1 MGRTSMNEYIGKTI
15 GGIVSPI
22 VDVVD
27 VDGVVQRI
35 DVNKL
40 VERVD
45 INALL
50 DRVDLDRQ
58 LQRIDFDAV
67 FDSINIDQILEKSNL
82 NAIIARSSTGVC
94 SHILDIIRTQVVYTD
109 QFIQR
114 AGRLACCYK
123 TVYLPPKPDR
133 QRNQEKIHFP
143 DSRTEL
149 AIQVQHRYCGVF
161 SHFLAALIDFCI
173 VVASVVVILL
183 ILEAIVGVFQDDP
196 DVELDWYWYVI
207 ILFVWRLV
215 YDVSL
220 LYVFRRTVGMGMIGL
235 LLVSSDGSP
244 CGFFRVL
251 FRHLL
256 QRCIIF
262 LIPLL
267 LLSYLVGLTRADGR
281 MLVDLITCSGLVY
294 AWDARMAK
302 LRHKPLLKS
311 QDSEDM
317 WDDRV

>member
-1 MGRTSMNEYIGKTI
+1 MGRTSMNKYIGKSI

-35 DVNKL
+35 DVNRL
-40 VERVD
+40 VERID

-67 FDSINIDQILEKSNL
+67 FDRINIDQILEKSNL
-82 NAIIARSSTGVC
+82 DAIIARSSTGVC
-94 SHILDIIRTQVVYTD
+94 SHMLDTIRTQVVYTD

-114 AGRLACCYK
+114 AGRLSCCYK
-123 TVYLPPKPDR
+123 TVYLPPKPGR
-133 QRNQEKIHFP
+133 QRNQEKIQFP

-161 SHFLAALIDFCI
+161 SHLLAALIDFFI
-173 VVASVVVILL
+173 VLASVVVIMF
-183 ILEAIVGVFQDDP
+183 ILDAIVGYFQNDP
-196 DVELDWYWYVI
+196 DFEMDWYWEVI

-256 QRCIIF
+256 RRCIV
-262 LIPLL
+262 LVIPLL
-267 LLSYLVGLTRADGR
+267 LLSFLVGLTRADGR
-281 MLVDLITCSGLVY
+281 MLDDLITCSGLVY

-302 LRHKPLLKS
+302 VRHKPLWES
-311 QDSEDM
+311 QDFDDM